1 MKKFAYTAP
10 VCKPVAEEERI
21 ISDDVIVRSWHE
33 MYKGSVAEE
42 IVSDFIEIV
51 KGLMPKSRDIVMMM
65 IQKEIGVYNY
75 RENQKKYSTNT

>member
-1 MKKFAYTAP
+1 MKKIEYTA
-10 VCKPVAEEERI
+10 VCKPVTEEERI

-51 KGLMPKSRDIVMMM
+51 KGLMPTSRNIVMMM

-75 RENQKKYSTNT
+75 RENQKKYSANT